1 MCITGPSGCGKTE
14 CIRTLGAAHREM
26 GHLVKTDIVC
36 TEAVESEELLGYVDP
51 ETRCV
56 TEGGGGRG
64 KGEWMIAI
72 VKPYNVGLD
81 FQKHHWY
88 TTALFKV
95 RYLLEERNSRNKIN
109 TLFFFYPGNG
119 EMVYWLCYLDDRL
132 SNFVS
137 RRQRANLRES
147 LWWNGFTWTGR

>member
-56 TEGGGGRG
+56 TEGGGGEREG
-64 KGEWMIAI
+64 GMDDCDSETPLN
-72 VKPYNVGLD
+72 VVGLSFHNVFD
-81 FQKHHWY
+81 ARRSTQLRRK
-88 TTALFKV
+88 L
-95 RYLLEERNSRNKIN
+95 
-109 TLFFFYPGNG
+109 G
-119 EMVYWLCYLDDRL
+119 EVPLY
-132 SNFVS
+132 S
-137 RRQRANLRES
+137 
-147 LWWNGFTWTGR
+147 

>member
-56 TEGGGGRG
+56 TEGGGGEREG
-64 KGEWMIAI
+64 GMDDCDSETLQCRFRFSKTSL
-72 VKPYNVGLD
+72 VYNSS
-81 FQKHHWY
+81 FQ
-88 TTALFKV
+88 
-95 RYLLEERNSRNKIN
+95 S
-109 TLFFFYPGNG
+109 
-119 EMVYWLCYLDDRL
+119 
-132 SNFVS
+132 
-137 RRQRANLRES
+137 
-147 LWWNGFTWTGR
+147 

>member
-56 TEGGGGRG
+56 TEGGGGGRG

-72 VKPYNVGLD
+72 VKPIKRG
-81 FQKHHWY
+81 
-88 TTALFKV
+88 
-95 RYLLEERNSRNKIN
+95 
-109 TLFFFYPGNG
+109 
-119 EMVYWLCYLDDRL
+119 WLV
-132 SNFVS
+132 VS
-137 RRQRANLRES
+137 
-147 LWWNGFTWTGR
+147 

>member
-56 TEGGGGRG
+56 TEGGGGDR
-64 KGEWMIAI
+64 MIAI
-72 VKPYNVGLD
+72 VKPIKRG
-81 FQKHHWY
+81 
-88 TTALFKV
+88 
-95 RYLLEERNSRNKIN
+95 
-109 TLFFFYPGNG
+109 
-119 EMVYWLCYLDDRL
+119 WLV
-132 SNFVS
+132 VS
-137 RRQRANLRES
+137 
-147 LWWNGFTWTGR
+147 